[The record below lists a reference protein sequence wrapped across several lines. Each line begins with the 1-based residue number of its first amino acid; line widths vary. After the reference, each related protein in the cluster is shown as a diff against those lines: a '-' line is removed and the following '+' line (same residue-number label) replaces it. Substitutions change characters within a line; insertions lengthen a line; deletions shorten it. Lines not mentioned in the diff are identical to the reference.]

1 MTNAYLECCCDDPTR
16 LVRRWG
22 GRKVETKEKLRKI
35 TTILLVLLHLQVK
48 HKTKIIHTT
57 LSYKNRQ

>member
-1 MTNAYLECCCDDPTR
+1 MPTWNAAVMILQDLWEGG
-16 LVRRWG
+16 G